1 MSAALGARRD
11 AAASAPAVVGLPRPS
26 SACQDSRMRCVAGV
40 GLLALVGCNQI
51 FSLAPTRE
59 FDASISID
67 VIPDLPHV
75 ELTYQVAGVLPSGA
89 PDPAIAF
96 APLVPAPLVRIATLD
111 GAFETASYSPTDGWI
126 LIPRSYLGITWR
138 LEYTIV
144 DGVSAP
150 IPHEVQWAPE
160 DKLGH
165 VTVPLFGRVAL
176 EPLPVGGVYKI
187 KPNGVLGYNNPTV
200 LTTGL
205 WTEGD
210 ARVDLGD
217 PSHTTVDYAFSD
229 ANWLSGK
236 KGRLDPARGDRAFLL
251 DYVAGTQ
258 GVERDCRIAIGSV
271 MLDSAA
277 VQTGTPTVQIP
288 TTSWDTA
295 RKPVK
300 TTAIDLTIVG
310 RLQNKLGKLHT
321 AVTGS
326 VLVGS
331 SPSISMPGLTNA
343 SRFLP
348 LSLPVMATLL
358 QCPYSPN
365 PGDLHPAFPLPDA
378 LQPPGLDPFPRILH
392 AQLVDPRTVLGVT
405 LNSGME
411 AVIASG
417 EPSGFTI
424 AFPAAIP
431 TRMTLATPT
440 KDTVDLA
447 GDSEQLDI
455 GPAAGVFRLDFTP
468 ETGTDLRADYHDV
481 VLHRFDGAQLTTD
494 RIYTVTAPTVRIDGS
509 VLRPGTLYVL
519 EIRSHKGHPAAARG
533 DFAQVDYPYGAA
545 IVFTRTFK
553 TS

>member
-75 ELTYQVAGVLPSGA
+75 ELTYQVASVLPSGA

-111 GAFETASYSPTDGWI
+111 GAFETASYSSTDGWI

-165 VTVPLFGRVAL
+165 LTVPLFGRVAL
-176 EPLPVGGVYKI
+176 EPLPVGAVYKI

-210 ARVDLGD
+210 
-217 PSHTTVDYAFSD
+217 
-229 ANWLSGK
+229 
-236 KGRLDPARGDRAFLL
+236 DRAFLL

-300 TTAIDLTIVG
+300 TTAIDLTVVG

-440 KDTVDLA
+440 KAIVDLA
-447 GDSEQLDI
+447 GDSEQLDV

-509 VLRPGTLYVL
+509 VLRPGALYVL
-519 EIRSHKGHPAAARG
+519 EIRSYKGHPAAARG